1 MNWLCSSVEDSKR
14 SSPSLLA
21 RQLRL
26 RLVAGDDSDI
36 PRNLHNIVVSIH
48 AIATFQALHDYL
60 RPRVAG
66 LLSSSRL
73 SGMFAALAASG
84 FVGSSSKPASE
95 DSSKAAKPS
104 DSGAESSAAA
114 APPAIQRRRSQRLSA
129 KQAGSSSG
137 EPATET
143 NGDNPMLMDASTSA
157 AVNASDASSTLEAV
171 LAPVG
176 PALGNNVID
185 SGFAADFTDEEDEVD
200 AEVFDDEV
208 DPDTSLSEK
217 TVTVSV
223 VEGLLNILL
232 HLASLLISLL
242 SKMVRKLR
250 RRLQTAP
257 VWQPLMP
264 RQMRVS
270 WPWLE
275 IPCLRDPLMLLH

>member
-1 MNWLCSSVEDSKR
+1 
-14 SSPSLLA
+14 
-21 RQLRL
+21 
-26 RLVAGDDSDI
+26 
-36 PRNLHNIVVSIH
+36 VVSIH

-84 FVGSSSKPASE
+84 FVGSTSKPAD
-95 DSSKAAKPS
+95 DSSKAAKPT

-114 APPAIQRRRSQRLSA
+114 APAAIQRRRSQRLSA

-137 EPATET
+137 GEVATET
-143 NGDNPMLMDASTSA
+143 NADSSLLIDASTLT
-157 AVNASDASSTLEAV
+157 AVATSDASSTLEAV
-171 LAPVG
+171 LAPVE

-185 SGFAADFTDEEDEVD
+185 SGLAADFTDDEDDVD

-223 VEGLLNILL
+223 VEGLIN
-232 HLASLLISLL
+232 
-242 SKMVRKLR
+242 
-250 RRLQTAP
+250 
-257 VWQPLMP
+257 
-264 RQMRVS
+264 
-270 WPWLE
+270 
-275 IPCLRDPLMLLH
+275 

>member
-1 MNWLCSSVEDSKR
+1 M
-14 SSPSLLA
+14 
-21 RQLRL
+21 
-26 RLVAGDDSDI
+26 
-36 PRNLHNIVVSIH
+36 VSIH

-84 FVGSSSKPASE
+84 FAGSTSKPD
-95 DSSKAAKPS
+95 DSSKATKPA

-114 APPAIQRRRSQRLSA
+114 APAIIQRRRSQRLSA

-137 EPATET
+137 EPATEM
-143 NGDNPMLMDASTSA
+143 NADSSLLMDPSTSA
-157 AVNASDASSTLEAV
+157 TVAASDASSTLDAV

-176 PALGNNVID
+176 PVLGNNVID
-185 SGFAADFTDEEDEVD
+185 SGLAADFTDDEDEVD

-223 VEGLLNILL
+223 VEGLIN
-232 HLASLLISLL
+232 
-242 SKMVRKLR
+242 
-250 RRLQTAP
+250 
-257 VWQPLMP
+257 
-264 RQMRVS
+264 
-270 WPWLE
+270 
-275 IPCLRDPLMLLH
+275 

>member
-1 MNWLCSSVEDSKR
+1 M
-14 SSPSLLA
+14 
-21 RQLRL
+21 
-26 RLVAGDDSDI
+26 
-36 PRNLHNIVVSIH
+36 VSIH

-84 FVGSSSKPASE
+84 FVGSTSKPASE

-104 DSGAESSAAA
+104 DSGAESSATAA
-114 APPAIQRRRSQRLSA
+114 PAIQRRRSQRLSA

-137 EPATET
+137 EAATEM
-143 NGDNPMLMDASTSA
+143 NGDSALLMDASTSA
-157 AVNASDASSTLEAV
+157 TVAVSDASSTLDTV

-185 SGFAADFTDEEDEVD
+185 TGLSADFTDDDDDDDEVD

-223 VEGLLNILL
+223 VEGLIY
-232 HLASLLISLL
+232 
-242 SKMVRKLR
+242 
-250 RRLQTAP
+250 
-257 VWQPLMP
+257 
-264 RQMRVS
+264 
-270 WPWLE
+270 
-275 IPCLRDPLMLLH
+275 

>member
-1 MNWLCSSVEDSKR
+1 M
-14 SSPSLLA
+14 
-21 RQLRL
+21 
-26 RLVAGDDSDI
+26 
-36 PRNLHNIVVSIH
+36 VSIH

-84 FVGSSSKPASE
+84 FVGSTSKPD
-95 DSSKAAKPS
+95 DSSKTTKPA

-114 APPAIQRRRSQRLSA
+114 APAAIQRRRSQRLSA
-129 KQAGSSSG
+129 KQVGSSSG

-143 NGDNPMLMDASTSA
+143 NADSSLLMDASTSA
-157 AVNASDASSTLEAV
+157 TVAASDASSTLDTV

-176 PALGNNVID
+176 PVLGNNVID
-185 SGFAADFTDEEDEVD
+185 SGLQADFTDDEDEVD

-223 VEGLLNILL
+223 VEGLIN
-232 HLASLLISLL
+232 
-242 SKMVRKLR
+242 
-250 RRLQTAP
+250 
-257 VWQPLMP
+257 
-264 RQMRVS
+264 
-270 WPWLE
+270 
-275 IPCLRDPLMLLH
+275 

>member
-1 MNWLCSSVEDSKR
+1 MFERLNLKPNQPNFMRILKRQRNDLRQQLIKQRLLKTVTVSLVHFLSPDEEIIIALCSPIEDSKR
-14 SSPSLLA
+14 GLPSLLA
-21 RQLRL
+21 RQLELRL

-84 FVGSSSKPASE
+84 FVGSTSKPD
-95 DSSKAAKPS
+95 DSSKATKPS

-114 APPAIQRRRSQRLSA
+114 APTIQRRRSQRLSA

-137 EPATET
+137 EPATEM
-143 NGDNPMLMDASTSA
+143 NADSSSLMDASTSA
-157 AVNASDASSTLEAV
+157 AAAGSDASSTLDTV

-176 PALGNNVID
+176 PVCGNNVID
-185 SGFAADFTDEEDEVD
+185 SGFAADFTDDEVDEAD

-223 VEGLLNILL
+223 VEGLTN
-232 HLASLLISLL
+232 
-242 SKMVRKLR
+242 
-250 RRLQTAP
+250 
-257 VWQPLMP
+257 
-264 RQMRVS
+264 
-270 WPWLE
+270 
-275 IPCLRDPLMLLH
+275 

>member
-1 MNWLCSSVEDSKR
+1 M
-14 SSPSLLA
+14 
-21 RQLRL
+21 
-26 RLVAGDDSDI
+26 
-36 PRNLHNIVVSIH
+36 VSIH

-84 FVGSSSKPASE
+84 FVGSTSKPAAD
-95 DSSKAAKPS
+95 DSSKAAKLT

-114 APPAIQRRRSQRLSA
+114 APASIQRRRSQRLSA

-137 EPATET
+137 EPATEM
-143 NGDNPMLMDASTSA
+143 NADSSLLMDASTSA
-157 AVNASDASSTLEAV
+157 TVAASDESSTLEAV

-185 SGFAADFTDEEDEVD
+185 TGLEADFTDEEDDEVD

-223 VEGLLNILL
+223 VEGLIN
-232 HLASLLISLL
+232 
-242 SKMVRKLR
+242 
-250 RRLQTAP
+250 
-257 VWQPLMP
+257 
-264 RQMRVS
+264 
-270 WPWLE
+270 
-275 IPCLRDPLMLLH
+275 

>member
-1 MNWLCSSVEDSKR
+1 
-14 SSPSLLA
+14 
-21 RQLRL
+21 
-26 RLVAGDDSDI
+26 
-36 PRNLHNIVVSIH
+36 VVSIH

-84 FVGSSSKPASE
+84 FVGSTSKPAD
-95 DSSKAAKPS
+95 DSSKAAKPT

-114 APPAIQRRRSQRLSA
+114 APAAIQRRRSQRLSA

-137 EPATET
+137 EVATET
-143 NGDNPMLMDASTSA
+143 NADSSLLIDASTLT
-157 AVNASDASSTLEAV
+157 AVATSDASSTLEAV
-171 LAPVG
+171 LAPVE

-185 SGFAADFTDEEDEVD
+185 SGLAADFTDDEDDVD

-223 VEGLLNILL
+223 VEGLIN
-232 HLASLLISLL
+232 
-242 SKMVRKLR
+242 
-250 RRLQTAP
+250 
-257 VWQPLMP
+257 
-264 RQMRVS
+264 
-270 WPWLE
+270 
-275 IPCLRDPLMLLH
+275 